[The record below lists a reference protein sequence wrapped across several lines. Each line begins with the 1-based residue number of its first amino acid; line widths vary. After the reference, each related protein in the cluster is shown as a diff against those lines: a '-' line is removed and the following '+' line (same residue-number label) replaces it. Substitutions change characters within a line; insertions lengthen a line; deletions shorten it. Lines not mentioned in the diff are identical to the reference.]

1 MPTALLSATQAPGQ
15 IAQLLN
21 SEEHY
26 VHHQVVRTPRNPLAC
41 WSIPQGQIPTLYL
54 VASSG
59 RTASG
64 RARLPESHGG
74 PLSDCAIIE
83 YRRTLCAPPGGSHAP
98 QPERV
103 EHTPRSNT
111 HSTLSHLLTGRLP
124 GARAFLNH
132 MADPSCAPPG
142 GSHAPQP
149 ERVEH
154 TPRSNTHSTLSH
166 LLTGRLPGARAFLNH
181 MADPSEFIDNDAFTA
196 LLLLT
201 CLLDPL
207 PGLAHFSHK
216 CTLAYGSNPYLSPCV
231 VYAHRETMLPR
242 LPGLSDQAVGS
253 QDLHQHCRSDIALQ
267 VQQTEPDGGPTAAI
281 LNAQGD
287 SLQHLDIVTASAG
300 SKTACISPAFNHRCC
315 P

>member
-1 MPTALLSATQAPGQ
+1 
-15 IAQLLN
+15 
-21 SEEHY
+21 
-26 VHHQVVRTPRNPLAC
+26 
-41 WSIPQGQIPTLYL
+41 
-54 VASSG
+54 
-59 RTASG
+59 
-64 RARLPESHGG
+64 
-74 PLSDCAIIE
+74 
-83 YRRTLCAPPGGSHAP
+83 
-98 QPERV
+98 
-103 EHTPRSNT
+103 
-111 HSTLSHLLTGRLP
+111 
-124 GARAFLNH
+124 
-132 MADPSCAPPG
+132 
-142 GSHAPQP
+142 
-149 ERVEH
+149 
-154 TPRSNTHSTLSH
+154 
-166 LLTGRLPGARAFLNH
+166 
-181 MADPSEFIDNDAFTA
+181 MADPSEFIDNDACTA

-242 LPGLSDQAVGS
+242 PPGLSDQAVGS